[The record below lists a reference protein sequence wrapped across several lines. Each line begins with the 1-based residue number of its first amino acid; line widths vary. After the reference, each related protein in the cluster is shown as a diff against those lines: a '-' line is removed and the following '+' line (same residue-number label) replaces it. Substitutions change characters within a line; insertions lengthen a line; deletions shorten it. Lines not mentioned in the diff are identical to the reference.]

1 MPHFR
6 LPALDHEVVS
16 LVWAIVLGAYIYLG
30 SVAVGVHSGTAF
42 VVAGVS
48 AFFNLAGLADRASA
62 AAPCFS
68 SASSRTCAGA
78 GSRA

>member
-30 SVAVGVHSGTAF
+30 SVAVGVHAGTAF

-48 AFFNLAGLADRASA
+48 AFFIFLFVRYHGEDRAGDEL
-62 AAPCFS
+62 
-68 SASSRTCAGA
+68 T
-78 GSRA
+78 